1 MIVKDNKS
9 VLGTIAFALMF
20 ASQLFSQNLD
30 SGLVLYYPFNGNT
43 LDSTGNQYHGS
54 VNSATLDSN
63 RFGKPQGAFYF
74 DGKDDYIAITGS
86 KDVLYEYAV
95 AVWFR
100 TSTLNWGS
108 TWKAGIIF
116 SGNRAGSN
124 RLGKPNI
131 HLEEDGSIRVTGGYP
146 GGSGP
151 YPEIVKTG
159 NYGDGKWHLVVANFI
174 DSNNVFEFYLDGKFV
189 GADTSLTRPLYLE
202 NLGTKNNMVTLGWR
216 NGNNQFYEG
225 NIDDLR
231 IYNRRL
237 NAADV
242 KHLFLEGTCT
252 DTYSSDTLQ
261 IRVADSTYKTW
272 SSNTYLAKRDVFKTP
287 LGCDSI
293 LELYHQFTYVP
304 VICTDSVT
312 LFDTIVVNDTVVV
325 FDTLLVIDTL
335 RISVTDTLIIDLQ
348 TVGLNQNQRNIL
360 KAFPNP
366 TTGELVI
373 DNGNY
378 TLMDKY
384 QIKVITSTGQTV
396 FENEIDQQQFMID
409 LNQFGGVG
417 LYFLQV
423 YNPKNELMESRK
435 IVLQ

>member
-1 MIVKDNKS
+1 MKDNRKILGLLVFAWILATQ
-9 VLGTIAFALMF
+9 VLG
-20 ASQLFSQNLD
+20 QNLD

-43 LDSTGNQYHGS
+43 LDSTANGYHGA

-63 RFGKPQGAFYF
+63 RFGQPNSAFYF

-95 AVWFR
+95 AVWFK
-100 TSTLNWGS
+100 TKTLNWGS

-151 YPEIVKTG
+151 YPEVVKSG
-159 NYGDGKWHLVVANFI
+159 NYGDGKWHLAVANFI
-174 DSNNVFEFYLDGKFV
+174 DSNDVFEFYVDGKFV
-189 GADTSLTRPLYLE
+189 GADTSLTLPLYLE
-202 NLGTKNNMVTLGWR
+202 NLGSKNNMVTLGWR

-237 NAADV
+237 NAQEV
-242 KHLFLEGTCT
+242 KHLFLEGTCSS
-252 DTYSSDTLQ
+252 TYTRDTLQ
-261 IRVADSTYKTW
+261 ISVADSVYRALA
-272 SSNTYLAKRDVFKTP
+272 SNTYLAKREAFKTR
-287 LGCDSI
+287 LGCDSV
-293 LELYHQFTYVP
+293 LEMYHQFTYVP

-312 LFDTIVVNDTVVV
+312 LFDTIVVNDTVAV
-325 FDTLLVIDTL
+325 FDTLVVMDTL
-335 RISVTDTLIIDLQ
+335 RISVTDTLIIDLK
-348 TVGLNQNQRNIL
+348 TVGVSQNQRNIIR
-360 KAFPNP
+360 AFPNP

-378 TLMDKY
+378 TLMNKY
-384 QIKVITSTGQTV
+384 LLKVITSTGQTV
-396 FENEIDQQQFMID
+396 FENEIDQQQFKID
-409 LNQFGGVG
+409 LNQFGGKG

-423 YNPKNELMESRK
+423 YNPNNELMELRK